1 MAAAEINEA
10 STVLTTDLK
19 RTYTVPEIATI
30 LRISKSNAYNLCKQ
44 SAFQV
49 IRVGRSVRV
58 SKKSFDEWLDRN
70 SS

>member
-1 MAAAEINEA
+1 MAASVFHESSPVQSIE
-10 STVLTTDLK
+10 SK

-30 LRISKSNAYNLCKQ
+30 LRISKSNAYDLCKK

-49 IRVGRSVRV
+49 IHIGRSVRV

-70 SS
+70 ST